1 VRQRLATMKRLL
13 LNNWRAKLMALTV
26 ATAVW
31 YLIKKNVDVAPD
43 RWGLEHRPV
52 VLTPGHQ

>member
-1 VRQRLATMKRLL
+1 MKRLF

-43 RWGLEHRPV
+43 RWGLEHRPAAV
-52 VLTPGHQ
+52 PAIHH